1 MTTAPFRE
9 HLVFDGAEGE
19 IRDETRR
26 YMLMRPAALMGMFR
40 RLDDDARM
48 QALEALAVSVIEM
61 GGDSAR
67 AYRAHGG
74 GDAALLQSTVERTAP
89 DLGWGIWQFARAG
102 SAFSLTVRNSPFAE
116 GHGAAPH
123 PVCHAVAGM
132 ATAVARL
139 VLENDDA
146 VAVET
151 ACVACGAPACRF
163 ETR

>member
-1 MTTAPFRE
+1 MTTAPFRDR
-9 HLVFDGAEGE
+9 LAFDGAEGE

-40 RLDDDARM
+40 RLDDETRM
-48 QALEALAVSVIEM
+48 QALEALAASVIEM

-74 GDAALLQSTVERTAP
+74 GDAEVLQATVERTAP
-89 DLGWGIWQFARAG
+89 ELGWGVWQFTRAG
-102 SAFSLTVRNSPFAE
+102 SRLSLTVHNSPFAE
-116 GHGAAPH
+116 GHGSAPH

-139 VLENDDA
+139 VLDDDDA
-146 VAVET
+146 TAVET
-151 ACVACGAPACRF
+151 ACVACGVPACRF